1 MTKNTLLKGSY
12 PSPALKIKVLDAPL
26 VWQIKSMK
34 GDQNIKGTMLSI
46 LSYTLYTDVC
56 PSCSRPH

>member
-34 GDQNIKGTMLSI
+34 GDQNIKGTYSHVKP
-46 LSYTLYTDVC
+46 SVLYFV
-56 PSCSRPH
+56 H